1 MDTHARYSEDYLI
14 KLGLLSSLCSAD
26 TLQKLAQTS
35 TTSSQDAESCS
46 CTQCPWASTSGDHLS
61 TRSWTAYKEE
71 IKLILIHTVLIYPA
85 SWYNLEPWAS
95 RELHCS
101 CRSDMPSTS
110 DHMNPSL
117 TRPAQSRCVSTVLT
131 VCSNADKAKQMHW
144 THSCVKTC
152 AFTFWEEADL
162 IPHCFVCSTV
172 THTLTNQHLPSP
184 RFTRALLSH
193 INMKDFAS
201 HV

>member
-95 RELHCS
+95 REHCS
-101 CRSDMPSTS
+101 CRSDMPRTS

-144 THSCVKTC
+144 THSCVK
-152 AFTFWEEADL
+152 
-162 IPHCFVCSTV
+162 PVR
-172 THTLTNQHLPSP
+172 LPSEKKQIWFP
-184 RFTRALLSH
+184 TALYVALSPTLSQTSIYLLPDSPEH
-193 INMKDFAS
+193 FYPI
-201 HV
+201 

>member
-117 TRPAQSRCVSTVLT
+117 TRPAQSRCASTVLT
-131 VCSNADKAKQMHW
+131 VCSNADKAKQMHL
-144 THSCVKTC
+144 THSSVKP
-152 AFTFWEEADL
+152 L
-162 IPHCFVCSTV
+162 
-172 THTLTNQHLPSP
+172 HLPSEKKQIWFP
-184 RFTRALLSH
+184 TALYVALSPTLSQTSIYLLPDSPEH
-193 INMKDFAS
+193 FYPI
-201 HV
+201 